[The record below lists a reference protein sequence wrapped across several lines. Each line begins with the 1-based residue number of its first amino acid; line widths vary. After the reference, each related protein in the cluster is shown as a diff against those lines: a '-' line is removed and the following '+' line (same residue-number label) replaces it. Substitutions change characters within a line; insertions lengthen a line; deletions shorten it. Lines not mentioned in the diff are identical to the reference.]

1 MLLPRFYQR
10 NLFNDIFDDSFF
22 RDGFG
27 NQQMAT
33 MKTDIK
39 EEEGKYLL
47 DIELPG
53 FEKED
58 INAEL
63 KDGYITITAKK
74 EENKE
79 EKDKEGNFIRRE
91 RYSGACQRSFYVGKD
106 VREEDIQAEFKDGI
120 LKLNIPKEEPK
131 KIEDQKKQIE
141 IK

>member
-1 MLLPRFYQR
+1 MLLPKFYQR
-10 NLFNDIFDDSFF
+10 NLFNNMFDDSFF
-22 RDGFG
+22 RDSFASP
-27 NQQMAT
+27 QLAT

-53 FEKED
+53 FAKED
-58 INAEL
+58 IKAEL

-74 EENKE
+74 EESKE

-106 VREEDIQAEFKDGI
+106 VKEEDIQAEFKDGI
-120 LKLNIPKEEPK
+120 LKLNIPKEELK
-131 KIEDQKKQIE
+131 KIEEQKKQIE

>member
-27 NQQMAT
+27 NQQMTA

-53 FEKED
+53 FGKED

-106 VREEDIQAEFKDGI
+106 VKEEDIQAEFKDGI